1 MIVIFGGA
9 AVGVLVVGIGSAMAD
24 IADENELLTGRR
36 QEGVFFGASA
46 FANKCSAALGSLLA
60 GMILQWIGWPVGRA
74 VREAADIPQD
84 ILMSLAIWSG
94 PVTSLLAIPGVLCLL
109 GYRLNRSNVTKIQAQ
124 LNATNAN

>member
-1 MIVIFGGA
+1 MF
-9 AVGVLVVGIGSAMAD
+9 
-24 IADENELLTGRR
+24 
-36 QEGVFFGASA
+36 FFGASA